1 MADVDFFIG
10 ALNRL
15 KESLGVSKDK
25 QVAEALGLT
34 DKAFNA
40 RKARKSF
47 PEIDLLALSARRP
60 ELKMDVTYVL
70 TGERVS
76 DRDQEVLTLTA
87 KTISEMEP
95 EGDGPLH
102 QAHRRAA
109 KMAGTKKLVRQSELD
124 KLKNALSDYDDDAFK
139 LVMDTALSLAE
150 RLPVLREKQAKT
162 GVKKAEKN
170 TA

>member
-1 MADVDFFIG
+1 MTDVDFFVK

-15 KESLGVSKDK
+15 KECLGVSKDK
-25 QVAEALGLT
+25 QVAEALGLS

-40 RKARKSF
+40 RKARNTF
-47 PEIDLLALSARRP
+47 PEKDLLALSARRP
-60 ELKMDVTYVL
+60 ELKLDVTYVL

-76 DRDQEVLTLTA
+76 DRDQEVLALTA

-102 QAHRRAA
+102 QAHQRAA
-109 KMAGTKKLVRQSELD
+109 KMAAKRQLVRQSEFD
-124 KLKNALSDYDDDAFK
+124 KLKNTLSGYDDEAFR
-139 LVMDTALSLAE
+139 LVMDMAFSLAE
-150 RLPVLREKQAKT
+150 RLPVLQEKQTKT
-162 GVKKAEKN
+162 NVKKAEKN